1 MQYEIKKWFGN
12 PIFITKLDNHQTINK
27 DIKLLI
33 NKEVKPTNSQF
44 AKTTDIKDDIP
55 LQSITDN
62 LHTNAQFAP
71 LFKEIKSK
79 LILFLT
85 EHHYDLSA
93 FEVHITK
100 AWATNSVKGQ
110 HIASHKHTASHF
122 SLVYYVQAE
131 EQGNI
136 TFEEDQWQ
144 KTGMYIPP
152 NENYY
157 TKWSEIN
164 FASIQYPSE
173 TGGLIIFPSNL
184 LHYTQENTTNE
195 PRISIS
201 ADVLLTMKTGVK
213 SEHCL
218 PSPETWS
225 KVC

>member
-1 MQYEIKKWFGN
+1 MKYEINKWFGH
-12 PIFITKLDNHQTINK
+12 PIFITKLDDHETINN

-33 NKEVKPTNSQF
+33 NKDIKPTNSQF
-44 AKTTDIKDDIP
+44 AATTDIKRDIP
-55 LQSITDN
+55 LQAITDD
-62 LHTNAQFAP
+62 LHLNNQFKP

-79 LILFLT
+79 LVLFLN
-85 EHHYDLSA
+85 EHHYDLSV
-93 FEVHITK
+93 FDVHITK
-100 AWATNSVKGQ
+100 AWATFSNKGQ
-110 HIASHKHTASHF
+110 HIASHKHTASHY
-122 SLVYYVQAE
+122 SLVYYVQADQ
-131 EQGNI
+131 QGDI

-152 NENYY
+152 NNNYY

-164 FASIQYPSE
+164 FSSIKYPSE

-184 LHYTQENTTNE
+184 LHYTQENMTDE

-201 ADVLLTMKTGVK
+201 ADVLLTMKPGVK